1 MNKEDVAY
9 IHSGILIRHKKEWN
23 TAIYSM
29 DGSSDYYTKWSKSD
43 TERQIS
49 YIVYYVESK
58 RQR

>member
-1 MNKEDVAY
+1 MAY